1 MIANKDFR
9 VGYYDFDGIYFELFD
24 SKRPEE
30 HYSYA
35 LANGENYFV
44 VRVSST
50 DGYREHRITQKT
62 ARYLA
67 NLQ

>member
-9 VGYYDFDGIYFELFD
+9 VGYYDFNGTYFELFD

-30 HYSYA
+30 TYNYA
-35 LANGENYFV
+35 LSNGEDYFV
-44 VRVSST
+44 IRVSHTS
-50 DGYREHRITQKT
+50 GYREHRVTMKT

-67 NLQ
+67 NLR

>member
-1 MIANKDFR
+1 MKITNNYR
-9 VGYYDFDGIYFELFD
+9 VGYYDFNGTYFELFD

-30 HYSYA
+30 TYSYA
-35 LANGENYFV
+35 LSNGENYFV
-44 VRVSST
+44 IRVSVT
-50 DGYREHRITQKT
+50 DGYREHRVTMKT